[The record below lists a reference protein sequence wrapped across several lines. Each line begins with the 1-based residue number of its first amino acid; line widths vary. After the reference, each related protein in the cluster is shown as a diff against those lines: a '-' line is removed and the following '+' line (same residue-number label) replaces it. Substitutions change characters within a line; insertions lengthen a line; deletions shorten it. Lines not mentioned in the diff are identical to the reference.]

1 MIRKISLDDEKQ
13 YNELGQELNENF
25 SKLFDL
31 NNELS
36 KDYSHIYIYQID
48 NKLAGFIHIQ
58 QSFDEVDI
66 INIITSKQ
74 YRNQH
79 IATKLI
85 NYCIET
91 HNLKALNLEVNIN
104 NPAVNFYLKNGF
116 KIIRKIPKYY
126 NNDDAYFMK
135 RVIKWKMF

>member
-1 MIRKISLDDEKQ
+1 MISKISLANEKE

-25 SKLFDL
+25 SKIFDL

-36 KDYSHIYIYQID
+36 KNYSHIYVYQID
-48 NKLAGFIHIQ
+48 NKLSGFIHIQ
-58 QSFDEVDI
+58 QSFDEDDI
-66 INIITSKQ
+66 INIITCKQ

-85 NYCIET
+85 DYCIEK

-126 NNDDAYFMK
+126 NNNDAYFMK

>member
-58 QSFDEVDI
+58 QSFDEADI

-135 RVIKWKMF
+135 RVIK

>member
-36 KDYSHIYIYQID
+36 KDYSHIYTYQID

-58 QSFDEVDI
+58 QSFDEADI

-74 YRNQH
+74 NRNQH

-85 NYCIET
+85 NYCIEK

-104 NPAVNFYLKNGF
+104 NPAVNFYLKNDF

>member
-36 KDYSHIYIYQID
+36 KDYSHIYIYQIE

-58 QSFDEVDI
+58 QSCDEADI

>member
-1 MIRKISLDDEKQ
+1 MPT
-13 YNELGQELNENF
+13 QE
-25 SKLFDL
+25 
-31 NNELS
+31 
-36 KDYSHIYIYQID
+36 QID
-48 NKLAGFIHIQ
+48 NKLSGFIHIQ
-58 QSFDEVDI
+58 QSFDEADI
-66 INIITSKQ
+66 INIITCKQ

-85 NYCIET
+85 DYCIEK

-135 RVIKWKMF
+135 RVIK